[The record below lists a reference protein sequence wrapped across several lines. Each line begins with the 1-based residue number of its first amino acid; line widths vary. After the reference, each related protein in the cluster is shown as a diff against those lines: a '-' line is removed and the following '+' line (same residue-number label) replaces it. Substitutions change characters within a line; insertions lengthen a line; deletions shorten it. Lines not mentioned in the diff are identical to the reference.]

1 MTQQFHSTKS
11 CVGEPARQHGVV
23 RRYAGQSSAAHS
35 HTTFPSQPAVLVMVT
50 LSHENSE
57 MTFRVL
63 CKKAEKAVIHHSKL
77 SNQKW

>member
-1 MTQQFHSTKS
+1 MQDIAVLPTATPPFLHST
-11 CVGEPARQHGVV
+11 
-23 RRYAGQSSAAHS
+23 
-35 HTTFPSQPAVLVMVT
+35 AVLVMVT

-63 CKKAEKAVIHHSKL
+63 CKKAKKPVIHHSKL